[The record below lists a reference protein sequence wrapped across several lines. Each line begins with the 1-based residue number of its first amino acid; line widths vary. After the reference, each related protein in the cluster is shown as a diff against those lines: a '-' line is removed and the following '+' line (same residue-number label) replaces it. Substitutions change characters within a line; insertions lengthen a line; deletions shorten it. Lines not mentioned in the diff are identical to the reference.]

1 MYTSISVLH
10 TYTLWSILYDIIIAD
25 EVSHALFRCLLGSVQ
40 RKPWR
45 RFGHP
50 GCFPMA
56 NLRIHKKLLRDQ
68 CPGPEMNPG
77 LPKSWGPAP
86 FHPGKSGFQ
95 LALKVIPRIAPLV
108 QPKSEDSPG
117 FPVQLESPL
126 QDTFDPRRKKAS
138 VGNSDD
144 AAVSSL
150 FWSTA
155 SCGSLGSCW
164 SIIHNSS
171 YPSEIILNSPKAHL
185 KLSEIQLNPS
195 SIPLNSILMHDSCN
209 PKSNLINHSLMFP
222 STCGGGSSISARWCP
237 PVTSCAPQWCLL
249 VYEP

>member
-1 MYTSISVLH
+1 MPWPRNEPRSTQILRPRTLSPREKVDFNLH
-10 TYTLWSILYDIIIAD
+10 WRSY
-25 EVSHALFRCLLGSVQ
+25 LGLHHLSN
-40 RKPWR
+40 RNR
-45 RFGHP
+45 R
-50 GCFPMA
+50 
-56 NLRIHKKLLRDQ
+56 I
-68 CPGPEMNPG
+68 
-77 LPKSWGPAP
+77 
-86 FHPGKSGFQ
+86 
-95 LALKVIPRIAPLV
+95 PLV
-108 QPKSEDSPG
+108 SQYSWN
-117 FPVQLESPL
+117 LHL

-150 FWSTA
+150 FWPTA

-195 SIPLNSILMHDSCN
+195 SITLNSILMHDSCN

-222 STCGGGSSISARWCP
+222 STFGGGSSISARWCP